1 MNEITNKNG
10 KKSKKITLRGYY
22 KQLPEGTFPKRDFV
36 NQTAVD
42 CKVSTATVRNWIDG
56 RTKPD
61 NPEHV
66 KYLSEKTGIPE
77 DQLWK
82 A

>member
-1 MNEITNKNG
+1 MSETNK
-10 KKSKKITLRGYY
+10 KKSGKMKKITLKGYY
-22 KQLPEGTFPKRDFV
+22 KNLPEGTFPKRDFV
-36 NQTAVD
+36 NEAAVD

-66 KYLSEKTGIPE
+66 KYLSKKTGIPVE
-77 DQLWK
+77 DLWK
-82 A
+82 E